1 MFKKLLILFSVFLL
15 TIFIVGCAPK
25 TTQPPVTDENILG
38 NGDFSKSIIYI
49 SESYPEVPTGDFD
62 TQGTWLFRTG
72 DGAVATGVVENG
84 VLKVSITNGGPNS
97 WSVQVLQ
104 SPITIEYLG
113 IYKVEFEA
121 WATKNRK
128 IGVKVGG
135 TAGRGWPA
143 YNQPP
148 AGQQVDQS
156 GGYAINIT
164 TEKQKYTFEFT
175 MRQETD
181 NKARFEFQLGQD
193 DGTIYIDNVKLIR
206 IGTAEPPPPPPALG
220 EKYWYQLVWE
230 ENFDGPSINKD
241 IWSFEIGNGHANGIP
256 GWGNAELEY
265 YKEENAYIEN
275 GVLVIEA
282 KEEQVSD
289 DYGTYNY
296 TSARMKTQGKF
307 NVKFGRIEFRAK
319 LPYGKGIWPAL
330 WMLGE
335 NITQVVWPICG
346 EIDVMELL
354 GHEPNKVY
362 GTIHG
367 PGYSGAQGKGGNYT
381 LPSGDF
387 TQDFHIFAVEWDPIG
402 IKWYVDDVKFFQI
415 TRVEVPGD
423 WVFDHPFF
431 IIMNVAVGGYWPG
444 YPDETTVFP
453 QKMYVDYIKVY
464 KGVTMGA
471 IDNGNFDY
479 PLTND
484 QTNWPDDWFLWY
496 GSQYGMGGTATASIE
511 EENGN
516 KVAVVNVENYGW
528 EPWHV
533 QFDQWVGL
541 SKGKTYK
548 LTFKAKAENERDIN
562 VRFLHPTNYTTYAVQ
577 TFTLTTSW
585 QTFELQFSF
594 NADYP
599 VANLSIELG
608 KTNTPNT
615 GKVYFD
621 DFVLEEV
628 Q

>member
-1 MFKKLLILFSVFLL
+1 MQVPKFFRISLILLLILFA
-15 TIFIVGCAPK
+15 IGCAPRP
-25 TTQPPVTDENILG
+25 TQPPVTEQNILG
-38 NGDFSKSIIYI
+38 NGDFSKGILYI

-72 DGAVATGVVENG
+72 DGAQATGVVENG
-84 VLKVSITNGGPNS
+84 VLKVEITYGGPNS

-104 SPITIEYLG
+104 SPITVEYLG

-121 WATKNRK
+121 WASKNRR
-128 IGVKVGG
+128 IGVKVGA
-135 TAGRGWPA
+135 TAGRGWVA
-143 YNQPP
+143 YNPPPSGQP
-148 AGQQVDQS
+148 VDQS
-156 GGYAINIT
+156 GGYAIDIT
-164 TEKQKYTFEFT
+164 TEKKVYTFEFT

-181 NKARFEFQLGQD
+181 TKARFEFQLGQD
-193 DGTIYIDNVKLIR
+193 TGTIYIDNVKLIKV
-206 IGTAEPPPPPPALG
+206 GTAEPPPPPPALG
-220 EKYWYQLVWE
+220 EKYWYEVVWE
-230 ENFDGPSINKD
+230 ENFDTINEN
-241 IWSFEIGNGHANGIP
+241 IWSFEIGNGHAQGIP
-256 GWGNAELEY
+256 GWGNAEWQY
-265 YKEENAYIEN
+265 YKRENAYVEN

-282 KEEQVSD
+282 RKEQVSD
-289 DYGTYNY
+289 QYGTYNY

-335 NITQVVWPICG
+335 NITQVGWPTCG
-346 EIDVMELL
+346 EIDVMEYL
-354 GHEPNKVY
+354 GHETNKVY

-367 PGYSGAQGKGGNYT
+367 PGYSGASGKGGSYT

-402 IKWYVDDVKFFQI
+402 IKWYVDNVKFFQI

-423 WVFDHPFF
+423 WVFDQPFF

-444 YPDETTVFP
+444 YPDETTTFP

-464 KGVTMGA
+464 KGVSMGT

-484 QTNWPDDWFLWY
+484 QANWPDDWFLWY
-496 GSQYGMGGTATASIE
+496 GSPYGMGGSATVEIVDGA
-511 EENGN
+511 
-516 KVAVVNVENYGW
+516 AVVNVTNTGW
-528 EPWHV
+528 ESWHV
-533 QFDQWVGL
+533 QFNQWVGL

-548 LTFKAKAENERDIN
+548 LTFKAKAENPRDIN
-562 VRFLHPTNYTTYAVQ
+562 VKFIHPTNYTYYAGQTYN
-577 TFTLTTSW
+577 LTTNW
-585 QTFELQFSF
+585 RTFELQFTF
-594 NADYP
+594 TADYP
-599 VANLSIELG
+599 VANLTIELG
-608 KTNTPNT
+608 NTSNPAT

-621 DFVLEEV
+621 DFTLEEV

>member
-1 MFKKLLILFSVFLL
+1 MKPRVFFLLFLILLPL
-15 TIFIVGCAPK
+15 IIGYATQPAP
-25 TTQPPVTDENILG
+25 PPVTEENILK
-38 NGDFSKSIIYI
+38 NGDFSKPILYI
-49 SESYPEVPTGDFD
+49 TPDYPEIPTGDFD
-62 TQGTWLFRTG
+62 TKGTWLFRTG
-72 DGAVATGVVENG
+72 DGAQATGILENG

-121 WATKNRK
+121 WADKARK
-128 IGVKVGG
+128 IGVKIGG

-143 YNQPP
+143 YNPGP
-148 AGQQVDQS
+148 SGQVDQS

-164 TEKQKYTFEFT
+164 TEKKVYTFEFT
-175 MRQETD
+175 MKQDTD

-193 DGTIYIDNVKLIR
+193 TGNIYIDNVKLKR
-206 IGTAEPPPPPPALG
+206 IGTAEPPAPPPALG
-220 EKYWYQLVWE
+220 EKYWYEVVWQ
-230 ENFDGPSINKD
+230 ENFDGPSINEN
-241 IWSFEIGNGHANGIP
+241 IWSFEIGNGHAQGIP
-256 GWGNAELEY
+256 GWGNAELQY
-265 YKEENAYIEN
+265 YKKENAYIEN

-282 KEEQVSD
+282 KKETVSD
-289 DYGTYNY
+289 AYGTYNY

-319 LPYGKGIWPAL
+319 LPKGKGIWPAL
-330 WMLGE
+330 WTLGE
-335 NITQVVWPICG
+335 DITQVGWPACG

-362 GTIHG
+362 GTVHG
-367 PGYSGAQGKGGNYT
+367 PGYSGAQSVGGNYK

-387 TQDFHIFAVEWDPIG
+387 TQDFNIFAVEWDPIG
-402 IKWYVDDVKFFQI
+402 IKWYVNNVKFFQV
-415 TRVEVPGD
+415 TKPELDFKGG
-423 WVFDHPFF
+423 WVFNKPFF

-444 YPDETTVFP
+444 YPDKTTVFP

-471 IDNGNFDY
+471 IDNGNFEY

-484 QTNWPDDWFLWY
+484 QTNWPDDWFVWF
-496 GSQYGMGGTATASIE
+496 GSQYGMGGTATAKVE
-511 EENGN
+511 N
-516 KVAVVNVENYGW
+516 KVAVVNVENYGG

-533 QFDQWVGL
+533 QFNQWVGL

-548 LTFKAKAENERDIN
+548 LTFKAKAENGRDIN
-562 VRFLHPTNYTTYAVQ
+562 VKFLHPTNYTPYAIK
-577 TFTLTTSW
+577 TFTLTSDW
-585 QTFELQFSF
+585 QNFDLQFSF

-608 KTNTPNT
+608 KTSNPTT

-621 DFVLEEV
+621 DFLLTEV